1 MKVENFYLDFLLLL
15 ISAVVDFI
23 LLWEKRFVKLLTQIQ
38 YGNDDIFLIGLYRTV
53 LLQQLLSSM

>member
-1 MKVENFYLDFLLLL
+1 MKVKQIYLDFLLLL

-23 LLWEKRFVKLLTQIQ
+23 LLWEKSFVKLLTQIQ